1 MERIIEFLVIT
12 LLILLAIIAYRYLL
26 KYLSKGNVNQALFCE
41 LYSLDHE
48 PSMGEVSFYF
58 VCPEMTFVTFCIWK
72 GDEVI
77 KQLTSKEYE
86 KGGHLLKFQTSEIE
100 NGVYYFGIETAKQKT
115 QKRFTVQ
122 N

>member
-48 PSMGEVSFYF
+48 PAMGEVSFYF
-58 VCPEMTFVTFCIWK
+58 VCPETTFVTFCIWK

-77 KQLTSKEYE
+77 KQLTSKEFE